1 MKKTKYQVQSGDSLT
16 SIARRHNIT
25 EDVLS
30 RMNGVSGLGVN
41 SIRPDQVLQIPQEG
55 QSTQRTLTQS
65 RTYRVRADDNSLAK
79 IAQRK
84 NVTEEALRQANGFS
98 SSSKCPP
105 IGVELQIPPAG
116 GLDTAESN
124 QATKGAG
131 GKFSPSQKKA
141 VEQQASSPKDEIKE
155 GGTPSEETDSFPI
168 KIPKGTSSVEEFR
181 RYAETVIFGRV
192 VNKTWEAS
200 PGASVV
206 YANITKHV
214 GTTVVFVVNRSE
226 LAVFGRAGDAA
237 VKAEKQ
243 AGDKSYAAL
252 SSAERAR
259 INEEIDRRYYASE
272 GSPFGKKIKPNE
284 IGKIAIWNSFKQQVM
299 AEKRKLDALKISPE
313 DAIVLATST
322 LELASR
328 ALEGGQGELAANI
341 LQDGAAE
348 LGSPATAVSS
358 SKKPILDALLSTM
371 KARAA
376 GYLQTAPRPL
386 AEKAFELI
394 TLSKKVKAVGKGLKG
409 NSEHAKLLE
418 ELATDSLVQAE
429 FLLHAADNTEVMIGR
444 GISQTYRAIVNTCFD
459 KRIDESGTLNNL
471 FTNNRDK
478 LQADK
483 TKINEV
489 FDYVDRKM
497 DKAGLS
503 FDRVWSAMFNE
514 HHLVE
519 KKGPPVLSD
528 RARGGRVPSRS

>member
-1 MKKTKYQVQSGDSLT
+1 MKKIHYRVQSGDSLP
-16 SIARRHNIT
+16 SIARRHNIP

-30 RMNGVSGLGVN
+30 RMNGISDLNPVRPGLE
-41 SIRPDQVLQIPQEG
+41 LQIPQES
-55 QSTQRTLTQS
+55 QSTQRALTQS
-65 RTYRVRADDNSLAK
+65 RADRVQANDKTLAD
-79 IAQRK
+79 IAQRN
-84 NVTEEALRQANGFS
+84 NVTVQALAQANGISDPDEKLVFGL
-98 SSSKCPP
+98 K
-105 IGVELQIPPAG
+105 LKIPPVRG
-116 GLDTAESN
+116 SGTAKDN
-124 QATKGAG
+124 QATKGAD
-131 GKFSPSQKKA
+131 GKFAPFQKKA
-141 VEQQASSPKDEIKE
+141 GEQQASSPEEEVKWSGTPQGEIKE
-155 GGTPSEETDSFPI
+155 YKI
-168 KIPKGTSSVEEFR
+168 KIPPGTSSKEEFR
-181 RYAETVIFGRV
+181 HYAETYIFGRV
-192 VNKTWEAS
+192 VNYPWKAPE
-200 PGASVV
+200 PGLSKI
-206 YANITKHV
+206 YKNIANHV
-214 GTTVVFVVNRSE
+214 GTEVPFHVEVSD
-226 LAVFGRAGDAA
+226 LALYGSAEDAA
-237 VKAEKQ
+237 VKAERQ
-243 AGDKSYAAL
+243 AGEQSYAAL
-252 SSAERAR
+252 SSADRAR
-259 INEEIDRRYYASE
+259 INEEIDRRYSASE

-284 IGKIAIWNSFKQQVM
+284 LGKIAIWNSFKQQVM
-299 AEKRKLDALKISPE
+299 AEKRKLDALKISPD

-328 ALEGGQGELAANI
+328 ALEGGQGEVAANI
-341 LQDGAAE
+341 LKEGAAE
-348 LGSPATAVSS
+348 LESPATAASS
-358 SKKPILDALLSTM
+358 STKPILDAILGTM

-376 GYLQTAPRPL
+376 GYLQTAPRPQ

-394 TLSKKVKAVGKGLKG
+394 TLSKKVKAVGKGLKR